1 MSRKIFELFALT
13 AGLFISAHA
22 SENVNTPEN
31 RQFLKQQE
39 TLSQQLREKPD
50 TSAAGLGRDNR
61 CWANPL
67 QHSDNQFL
75 DELVRKQQAAQK
87 DKPQQGAVYFVSFS
101 IPEEGLKRML
111 GETRH
116 YGIPATLRGMVN
128 NDLKTT
134 AEAVLSLVKDGAT
147 DGVQIDPTL
156 FSQYGI
162 RSVPALVVFCSQGYD
177 IIRGN
182 LRVGQA
188 LEKVAAT
195 GDCRQVARTLLN
207 NPGDKQK

>member
-1 MSRKIFELFALT
+1 MLE
-13 AGLFISAHA
+13 
-22 SENVNTPEN
+22 
-31 RQFLKQQE
+31 
-39 TLSQQLREKPD
+39 
-50 TSAAGLGRDNR
+50 
-61 CWANPL
+61 NPL
-67 QHSDNQFL
+67 QRSDNHFP
-75 DELVRKQQAAQK
+75 DELVRKQQASQ
-87 DKPQQGAVYFVSFS
+87 DGKPRQGALYFVSFS

-134 AEAVLSLVKDGAT
+134 AEAVLSPVKDGAT

-177 IIRGN
+177 IIRETCGSASA
-182 LRVGQA
+182 G
-188 LEKVAAT
+188 EVAAT
-195 GDCRQVARTLLN
+195 GDCRQVAHDLLAGK
-207 NPGDKQK
+207 GDSGK

>member
-1 MSRKIFELFALT
+1 
-13 AGLFISAHA
+13 
-22 SENVNTPEN
+22 
-31 RQFLKQQE
+31 
-39 TLSQQLREKPD
+39 
-50 TSAAGLGRDNR
+50 
-61 CWANPL
+61 
-67 QHSDNQFL
+67 
-75 DELVRKQQAAQK
+75 
-87 DKPQQGAVYFVSFS
+87 
-101 IPEEGLKRML
+101 ML

-188 LEKVAAT
+188 AGES
-195 GDCRQVARTLLN
+195 GRH
-207 NPGDKQK
+207 G